1 MKSIH
6 NVRRTFHAQFHTQ
19 LAYGGGEIGRC
30 VGALRISTACIFNL
44 SRPKRGVL
52 LLVLSSIRL
61 HRSRAG
67 APSEEASKRQR
78 LLVALQRSESLRRS
92 ASRPAVGPPTRAIA
106 GARGHHDHR
115 AATVTPQLKRL
126 MLTEMEDQPRAAR
139 RARRRRGARAFPLG
153 AAATPRDHACSSHL
167 FLSEGPPHRDRR
179 ERAACHRPDLEATIR
194 AFSHR

>member
-1 MKSIH
+1 MGVVDPTGSEWP
-6 NVRRTFHAQFHTQ
+6 RTGLACCSRTEAAGARAERYI
-19 LAYGGGEIGRC
+19 AYGW
-30 VGALRISTACIFNL
+30 THT
-44 SRPKRGVL
+44 KR
-52 LLVLSSIRL
+52 
-61 HRSRAG
+61 A
-67 APSEEASKRQR
+67 
-78 LLVALQRSESLRRS
+78 
-92 ASRPAVGPPTRAIA
+92 RPAVGPPTRAIA
-106 GARGHHDHR
+106 GARARGHHGHR

>member
-1 MKSIH
+1 MNRHTLLIVSVFVFWALTSRVSLKSLFTLS
-6 NVRRTFHAQFHTQ
+6 R
-19 LAYGGGEIGRC
+19 
-30 VGALRISTACIFNL
+30 LRISDCSDCGGQNFGAAPSSPPFACR
-44 SRPKRGVL
+44 STL
-52 LLVLSSIRL
+52 LL
-61 HRSRAG
+61 G
-67 APSEEASKRQR
+67 
-78 LLVALQRSESLRRS
+78 LRRGFEVT
-92 ASRPAVGPPTRAIA
+92 APPGGAATQRIAPPTRVPA
-106 GARGHHDHR
+106 GRGPTDARHSRCARARGHHGHR

-139 RARRRRGARAFPLG
+139 RARRGRGARAFPLG